1 MATEPH
7 HGGDAMNHHDLD
19 DIDRHVCDV
28 YGLLQMENLEIAG
41 DVAGIRSDTW
51 VIHGVIPYDGEVI
64 VAEFE
69 TYAMARA
76 VLDTVISRSLST
88 PV

>member
-1 MATEPH
+1 
-7 HGGDAMNHHDLD
+7 MNQPNLTVLSDV
-19 DIDRHVCDV
+19 DRHACDV
-28 YGLLQMENLEIAG
+28 HGLLQMENLDIAG

-64 VAEFE
+64 VAEFD

-76 VLDTVISRSLST
+76 VLDTVIARSVAA
-88 PV
+88 PE